1 MMEYIGTRKLGGLSH
16 AGQVLAPAT
25 RPWIT
30 DLAALCPY
38 DGLQT
43 GNIPEFEL
51 DPDWNNW
58 VLTDSPEDPLKRINW
73 HVFQQGG
80 TGYLVAPC

>member
-1 MMEYIGTRKLGGLSH
+1 MIEYIGTRQMGGLSH

-30 DLAALCPY
+30 DLTVLCPY
-38 DGLQT
+38 KGLQP
-43 GNIPEFEL
+43 GNIPEFER

-58 VLTDSPEDPLKRINW
+58 SLIDSPEDPSKRLKW
-73 HVFQQGG
+73 QAFQGEG
-80 TGYLVAPC
+80 IR